1 MAWSCPRCIEA
12 AVSEEK
18 GQGSS
23 SDIQEVSGSEKETE
37 SEHVGI
43 EKSGVNTGVEEN
55 SLHVSQAASTDL
67 LSVTAHLEALHK
79 VNCDDQE
86 EDWMFSKPMPPPARK
101 VVEVELE
108 IKPGKSWRRS
118 MSHARKTNAVNI
130 EEINRK
136 WSIDMKKPP
145 KMAPAKSRSSRSSF
159 IVVPAAPQTTAKK
172 SIMPSVDHLFDE
184 LDEDGDD
191 NKDVE
196 KQQSVSKDRHL
207 VKLLNLC
214 SNKTVVNI
222 EEIYS
227 SEVLKSSI
235 KVGEGAFGEVFLI
248 NSCKENKP
256 VLKVVP
262 IGGDLEVNGEEQT
275 THEDILSEVMISTH
289 LSNLRNNK
297 TNQTSGFVELRS
309 CNVFQGQYPAPLL
322 DLWDKFDEE
331 KESENDR
338 PDFFPLEQQYI
349 ALEYGNGGK
358 DLEKF
363 VFRHPGQALAAW
375 LQVAHSLAVAESHME
390 FEHRDLHWGNVLIKE
405 TKDKVAHF
413 RLNGDLYEVD
423 TEGVTTNIIDFS
435 LSRLT
440 TDGVTIFSDKT
451 TDPTLFTAKGK
462 DKPGGDYQFDI
473 YRMMKSHNKENWERF
488 SPKTN
493 IFWLHYMLDK
503 MVDGVYY
510 AKSCKKTT
518 KVYKTGMKGLK
529 DLKERLLSDFDSAS
543 DFVRREGKR
552 KDN

>member
-12 AVSEEK
+12 ASSENK
-18 GQGSS
+18 DQCSS
-23 SDIQEVSGSEKETE
+23 SEIQEVSGSGKETE
-37 SEHVGI
+37 SDYVGI
-43 EKSGVNTGVEEN
+43 EQSVVDTAVEEN
-55 SLHVSQAASTDL
+55 SLHVSQAASADL

-101 VVEVELE
+101 LVEVELE
-108 IKPGKSWRRS
+108 VKPGKSWRRS

-145 KMAPAKSRSSRSSF
+145 MMAPAKSRSSRSSF
-159 IVVPAAPQTTAKK
+159 IVVPATPQRTAKK
-172 SIMPSVDHLFDE
+172 SIMPTVDNLFDE

-191 NKDVE
+191 E
-196 KQQSVSKDRHL
+196 KGVAHQQLASEDSHL
-207 VKLLNLC
+207 KKLLNLC
-214 SNKTVVNI
+214 SNNTVVNI

-248 NSCKENKP
+248 NSCAENKP

-405 TKDKVAHF
+405 TNDKVAHF

-423 TEGVTTNIIDFS
+423 TEGVTTHIIDFS

-473 YRMMKSHNKENWERF
+473 YRMMKVHNKEDWERF

-503 MVDGVYY
+503 MVDGVY
-510 AKSCKKTT
+510 STRKTT
-518 KVYKTGMKGLK
+518 KVYKTGMKALLK
-529 DLKERLLSDFDSAS
+529 GFERKII
-543 DFVRREGKR
+543 E
-552 KDN
+552 